1 MVQVLQGGGFIEEEG
16 VVLQSIEVMGP
27 LEGGNNHP
35 EEGEGTEEREEDH
48 HSIE

>member
-16 VVLQSIEVMGP
+16 VVLQGIEVMGP

-35 EEGEGTEEREEDH
+35 EEGEGTKEREENH
-48 HSIE
+48 HTIE

>member
-1 MVQVLQGGGFIEEEG
+1 MVQVLQGGGFIEEKG

-27 LEGGNNHP
+27 LERGDNHP
-35 EEGEGTEEREEDH
+35 EKGEGTEESEENH